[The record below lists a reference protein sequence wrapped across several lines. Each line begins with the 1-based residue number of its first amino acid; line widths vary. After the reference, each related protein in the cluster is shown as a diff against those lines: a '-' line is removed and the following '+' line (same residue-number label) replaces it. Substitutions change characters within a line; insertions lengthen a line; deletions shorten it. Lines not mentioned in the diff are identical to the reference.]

1 MAGTKADVFKE
12 LKKGLGWEL
21 TCTDEAGREGR
32 RDTCKG
38 TQMMFRFCVFL
49 LRGGVKV
56 CYIKQ

>member
-49 LRGGVKV
+49 LRSMRR
-56 CYIKQ
+56 C